1 MYNIL
6 LLLLS
11 YSLPPLNNVYSATL
25 FFSLLGK
32 QNIEFERLKLNT
44 SQVRLNG
51 LINCDG
57 FIYNENNYENNYEN
71 ENKYMN
77 YELDNNLKN
86 IMYKYRCSIEAPL
99 YDDVNDQILFVL
111 KINMLGI
118 TKHINLLNTK

>member
-57 FIYNENNYENNYEN
+57 FIYNENKYEN

>member
-57 FIYNENNYENNYEN
+57 FIYNENKYEN

-99 YDDVNDQILFVL
+99 YDDVNDQILFIL